1 MNPFGTLFRLTDFG
15 ESHGQAIG
23 GVIDGMPPGV
33 AIDFDLVDKE
43 LALRRPGQS
52 SLTTQRHEEDTVEWL
67 SGILDGR
74 TLGTPI
80 AFIIR
85 NNDTR
90 SSDYDTFACA
100 YRPNHADYTYQAKYG
115 IRDWRGGGRASARET
130 AVRVVAGAL
139 AKQVLAKAG
148 TNITAWASRI
158 GPVTCDGININ
169 EEDRSAVYASPVRC
183 PWFVPAKQMEKAIK
197 EARENKDTLGGI
209 VTCRVT
215 GVPAGVGE
223 PIFGKLQAMLA
234 SAMMSINAAKGFE
247 YGDGFAAAAMTG
259 SESID
264 TFVCHHGKVT
274 TTSNHSGGIQGGISN
289 GADIVFRVAFKPIAT
304 MPRPLSTIDTSG
316 RETTIEVH
324 GRHDVC
330 AVPRAVPV
338 VEAMAAIALLDAMMI
353 SHKI

>member
-1 MNPFGTLFRLTDFG
+1 MNTFGTLFRLTDFG

-90 SSDYDTFACA
+90 SSHYDTFACA

-259 SESID
+259 R
-264 TFVCHHGKVT
+264 
-274 TTSNHSGGIQGGISN
+274 TSNSQ
-289 GADIVFRVAFKPIAT
+289 T
-304 MPRPLSTIDTSG
+304 
-316 RETTIEVH
+316 
-324 GRHDVC
+324 
-330 AVPRAVPV
+330 
-338 VEAMAAIALLDAMMI
+338 
-353 SHKI
+353 